1 MENVL
6 IKKKKIQIFDEIGED
21 FIKLFLQKLNKC
33 HDIPI

>member
-6 IKKKKIQIFDEIGED
+6 IFFLKIQIFDEIGED